1 MKGEG
6 RVGSGGSGCGG
17 DSAISGGRPRAP
29 TGPGMAAT
37 AASGSGGSGRCAG
50 GGAGAGRRGRSC
62 RASAAGGGAG
72 AQTSGG
78 SSGSARWTPG
88 PQGASSSGRN
98 GSAGSG
104 GSSARAR
111 AEGGGGPELKPG
123 GNTGSGGC
131 GRDDAGGGVGGRDA
145 RARLSRE
152 YARPR
157 RGCERERER
166 GHRVASLAAAATP
179 GPSERCPQPGS
190 EIQEPAEVRPANW
203 SCLQHVPAKHKLVRL
218 LPGQPNQSSYSAVPP
233 SPPAILRGAHAPWA
247 PPPGPMVLRGCNLQA
262 MPHQYRMC
270 HSNYCYLSMVTL
282 D

>member
-1 MKGEG
+1 M
-6 RVGSGGSGCGG
+6 GSGGSGCGG

-29 TGPGMAAT
+29 TGPGMAAI

-62 RASAAGGGAG
+62 KASAAGGGAG

-123 GNTGSGGC
+123 GNPGSGGC

-152 YARPR
+152 CTRPR
-157 RGCERERER
+157 RGCEREREWERER
-166 GHRVASLAAAATP
+166 GHRAASLAAAATP
-179 GPSERCPQPGS
+179 GPSERCPQPGN

-203 SCLQHVPAKHKLVRL
+203 SCLQHVPAKHELVRL
-218 LPGQPNQSSYSAVPP
+218 QPGHPNQSRYPAVPP
-233 SPPAILRGAHAPWA
+233 SPPAILRVNTRSGRPLLARW
-247 PPPGPMVLRGCNLQA
+247 CSEA

-270 HSNYCYLSMVTL
+270 HSNYCYLSVVTL